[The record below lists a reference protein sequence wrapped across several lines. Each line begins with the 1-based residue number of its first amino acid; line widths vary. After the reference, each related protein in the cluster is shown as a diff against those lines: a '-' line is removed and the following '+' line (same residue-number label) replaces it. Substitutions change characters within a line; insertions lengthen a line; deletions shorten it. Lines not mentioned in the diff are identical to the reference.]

1 MGHSIYLAD
10 DEKSIRELLHSF
22 LASDG
27 YTVRSFESG
36 DALLEAFRQ
45 EPAEL
50 VILDIMMPGTDG
62 LTVCRELRS
71 VSDIPIILLTAK
83 DSELDYVMGISQGS
97 DDYLTK
103 PFRPTILLM
112 KVRALLRRVEMDR
125 GKTAAAVDELRY
137 GDLRYSATE
146 NAVFCGST
154 IVALTQTELRLLSY
168 MMKQP
173 EKAYSREELL
183 SAVWGFDS
191 EVETRVTDETLRRI
205 RKKLTQSGSTVSVST
220 IWGFGYKLKG
230 AERQQTFFQNAS
242 HELKTPLMAIQG
254 YAEGIQA
261 GVMDTG
267 SAAEVILEESDRMTE
282 LVEEL
287 LDISKI
293 DMGRQQLALS
303 EMDIR
308 ELLYD
313 SIRAVESAAAASGIT
328 IAPDFSE
335 EPIMV
340 KCDDTQMRRA
350 VTNILTNGLRY
361 ARSELRLTCRADRR
375 QVTIRIQDD
384 GDGIAEADLPHIFD
398 RFYMG
403 RSGKSGIGL
412 ALTREIIHLHKGTIR
427 ARNGDTGA
435 VFEISIPVSR

>member
-36 DALLEAFRQ
+36 DALLEAFHQ
-45 EPAEL
+45 DPAEL

-62 LTVCRELRS
+62 LTVCRELRT

-112 KVRALLRRVEMDR
+112 KVKALLRRVEMDR
-125 GKTAAAVDELRY
+125 GKTAAEDELHY
-137 GDLRYSATE
+137 GDIRYSATE
-146 NAVFCGST
+146 NAIFYGTAPVS
-154 IVALTQTELRLLSY
+154 LTQTELRLLSY

-205 RKKLTQSGSTVSVST
+205 RKKLLQAGSTVSIST

-230 AERQQTFFQNAS
+230 AERT
-242 HELKTPLMAIQG
+242 
-254 YAEGIQA
+254 
-261 GVMDTG
+261 
-267 SAAEVILEESDRMTE
+267 
-282 LVEEL
+282 
-287 LDISKI
+287 
-293 DMGRQQLALS
+293 
-303 EMDIR
+303 
-308 ELLYD
+308 
-313 SIRAVESAAAASGIT
+313 
-328 IAPDFSE
+328 
-335 EPIMV
+335 
-340 KCDDTQMRRA
+340 
-350 VTNILTNGLRY
+350 
-361 ARSELRLTCRADRR
+361 
-375 QVTIRIQDD
+375 
-384 GDGIAEADLPHIFD
+384 
-398 RFYMG
+398 
-403 RSGKSGIGL
+403 
-412 ALTREIIHLHKGTIR
+412 
-427 ARNGDTGA
+427 
-435 VFEISIPVSR
+435 

>member
-62 LTVCRELRS
+62 LTVCRELRA

-125 GKTAAAVDELRY
+125 GKTAAEKDELHY

-146 NAVFCGST
+146 NAVLCGNTS
-154 IVALTQTELRLLSY
+154 VALTQTELRLLSY
-168 MMKQP
+168 MLKQP

-183 SAVWGFDS
+183 NAVWGFDS

-205 RKKLTQSGSTVSVST
+205 RKKLLQAGSTVSVST
-220 IWGFGYKLKG
+220 IWGFGYKLKE
-230 AERQQTFFQNAS
+230 AERS
-242 HELKTPLMAIQG
+242 
-254 YAEGIQA
+254 
-261 GVMDTG
+261 
-267 SAAEVILEESDRMTE
+267 
-282 LVEEL
+282 
-287 LDISKI
+287 
-293 DMGRQQLALS
+293 
-303 EMDIR
+303 
-308 ELLYD
+308 
-313 SIRAVESAAAASGIT
+313 
-328 IAPDFSE
+328 
-335 EPIMV
+335 
-340 KCDDTQMRRA
+340 
-350 VTNILTNGLRY
+350 
-361 ARSELRLTCRADRR
+361 
-375 QVTIRIQDD
+375 
-384 GDGIAEADLPHIFD
+384 
-398 RFYMG
+398 
-403 RSGKSGIGL
+403 
-412 ALTREIIHLHKGTIR
+412 
-427 ARNGDTGA
+427 
-435 VFEISIPVSR
+435 

>member
-1 MGHSIYLAD
+1 MGHSIYLAN

-62 LTVCRELRS
+62 LAVCRELRS

-83 DSELDYVMGISQGS
+83 DSEMDYVMGISQGS

-112 KVRALLRRVEMDR
+112 KVKALLRRVEMGR
-125 GKTAAAVDELRY
+125 GKTSAEDELCY
-137 GDLRYSATE
+137 GDLRCSATE
-146 NAVFCGST
+146 NAVLCGST

-173 EKAYSREELL
+173 KKAYSREELL

-205 RKKLTQSGSTVSVST
+205 RKKLLQAGSTVSVST

-230 AERQQTFFQNAS
+230 AERT
-242 HELKTPLMAIQG
+242 
-254 YAEGIQA
+254 
-261 GVMDTG
+261 
-267 SAAEVILEESDRMTE
+267 
-282 LVEEL
+282 
-287 LDISKI
+287 
-293 DMGRQQLALS
+293 
-303 EMDIR
+303 
-308 ELLYD
+308 
-313 SIRAVESAAAASGIT
+313 
-328 IAPDFSE
+328 
-335 EPIMV
+335 
-340 KCDDTQMRRA
+340 
-350 VTNILTNGLRY
+350 
-361 ARSELRLTCRADRR
+361 
-375 QVTIRIQDD
+375 
-384 GDGIAEADLPHIFD
+384 
-398 RFYMG
+398 
-403 RSGKSGIGL
+403 
-412 ALTREIIHLHKGTIR
+412 
-427 ARNGDTGA
+427 
-435 VFEISIPVSR
+435 

>member
-62 LTVCRELRS
+62 LAVCRELRS

-112 KVRALLRRVEMDR
+112 KVKALLRRVEMDR
-125 GKTAAAVDELRY
+125 GKTSAAEDELHY
-137 GDLRYSATE
+137 GDLRCSATE

-183 SAVWGFDS
+183 NAVWGFDS

-205 RKKLTQSGSTVSVST
+205 RKKLLQAGSTVSVST

-230 AERQQTFFQNAS
+230 AERT
-242 HELKTPLMAIQG
+242 
-254 YAEGIQA
+254 
-261 GVMDTG
+261 
-267 SAAEVILEESDRMTE
+267 
-282 LVEEL
+282 
-287 LDISKI
+287 
-293 DMGRQQLALS
+293 
-303 EMDIR
+303 
-308 ELLYD
+308 
-313 SIRAVESAAAASGIT
+313 
-328 IAPDFSE
+328 
-335 EPIMV
+335 
-340 KCDDTQMRRA
+340 
-350 VTNILTNGLRY
+350 
-361 ARSELRLTCRADRR
+361 
-375 QVTIRIQDD
+375 
-384 GDGIAEADLPHIFD
+384 
-398 RFYMG
+398 
-403 RSGKSGIGL
+403 
-412 ALTREIIHLHKGTIR
+412 
-427 ARNGDTGA
+427 
-435 VFEISIPVSR
+435 

>member
-112 KVRALLRRVEMDR
+112 KVKALLRRVEMDR
-125 GKTAAAVDELRY
+125 GKTAAEDELHY
-137 GDLRYSATE
+137 GDIRYSATE
-146 NAVFCGST
+146 NAIFYGTAPVS
-154 IVALTQTELRLLSY
+154 LTQTELRLLSY

-205 RKKLTQSGSTVSVST
+205 RKKLLQAGSIVSVST

-230 AERQQTFFQNAS
+230 AECT
-242 HELKTPLMAIQG
+242 
-254 YAEGIQA
+254 
-261 GVMDTG
+261 
-267 SAAEVILEESDRMTE
+267 
-282 LVEEL
+282 
-287 LDISKI
+287 
-293 DMGRQQLALS
+293 
-303 EMDIR
+303 
-308 ELLYD
+308 
-313 SIRAVESAAAASGIT
+313 
-328 IAPDFSE
+328 
-335 EPIMV
+335 
-340 KCDDTQMRRA
+340 
-350 VTNILTNGLRY
+350 
-361 ARSELRLTCRADRR
+361 
-375 QVTIRIQDD
+375 
-384 GDGIAEADLPHIFD
+384 
-398 RFYMG
+398 
-403 RSGKSGIGL
+403 
-412 ALTREIIHLHKGTIR
+412 
-427 ARNGDTGA
+427 
-435 VFEISIPVSR
+435 

>member
-1 MGHSIYLAD
+1 MKNIKLRIVYLILG
-10 DEKSIRELLHSF
+10 S
-22 LASDG
+22 
-27 YTVRSFESG
+27 
-36 DALLEAFRQ
+36 AL
-45 EPAEL
+45 
-50 VILDIMMPGTDG
+50 
-62 LTVCRELRS
+62 
-71 VSDIPIILLTAK
+71 
-83 DSELDYVMGISQGS
+83 
-97 DDYLTK
+97 
-103 PFRPTILLM
+103 
-112 KVRALLRRVEMDR
+112 
-125 GKTAAAVDELRY
+125 
-137 GDLRYSATE
+137 
-146 NAVFCGST
+146 
-154 IVALTQTELRLLSY
+154 
-168 MMKQP
+168 
-173 EKAYSREELL
+173 LL
-183 SAVWGFDS
+183 SAHFVLAVNVIIPSHFVN
-191 EVETRVTDETLRRI
+191 EAKKALLNEAEYQNRAIPYTYDEPDYDENWEEGYFFTPSIVFLELEDGYRHNTWNRDTY
-205 RKKLTQSGSTVSVST
+205 RLEKKLLEYCAGRDITLGQCYTFKTDRHHLIFMSVQEEQDDWEKPYAYIMYIDIGPITRYIVTLNWAFFAVLLAISSVMCLL
-220 IWGFGYKLKG
+220 GFRFGRDIEKE

>member
-62 LTVCRELRS
+62 LAVCRELRA

-112 KVRALLRRVEMDR
+112 KVKALLRRVEMDR
-125 GKTAAAVDELRY
+125 GKTAAEDELHY
-137 GDLRYSATE
+137 GDIRYSATE
-146 NAVFCGST
+146 NAIFYGAAPVS
-154 IVALTQTELRLLSY
+154 LTQTELRLLSY

-205 RKKLTQSGSTVSVST
+205 RKKLLQAGSTVSVST

-230 AERQQTFFQNAS
+230 AERT
-242 HELKTPLMAIQG
+242 
-254 YAEGIQA
+254 
-261 GVMDTG
+261 
-267 SAAEVILEESDRMTE
+267 
-282 LVEEL
+282 
-287 LDISKI
+287 
-293 DMGRQQLALS
+293 
-303 EMDIR
+303 
-308 ELLYD
+308 
-313 SIRAVESAAAASGIT
+313 
-328 IAPDFSE
+328 
-335 EPIMV
+335 
-340 KCDDTQMRRA
+340 
-350 VTNILTNGLRY
+350 
-361 ARSELRLTCRADRR
+361 
-375 QVTIRIQDD
+375 
-384 GDGIAEADLPHIFD
+384 
-398 RFYMG
+398 
-403 RSGKSGIGL
+403 
-412 ALTREIIHLHKGTIR
+412 
-427 ARNGDTGA
+427 
-435 VFEISIPVSR
+435 

>member
-62 LTVCRELRS
+62 LAVCRELRT

-112 KVRALLRRVEMDR
+112 KVKALLRRVEMDR
-125 GKTAAAVDELRY
+125 GKTAAEDELHY
-137 GDLRYSATE
+137 GDIRYSATE
-146 NAVFCGST
+146 NAIFYGTVPVS
-154 IVALTQTELRLLSY
+154 LTQTELRLLSY

-205 RKKLTQSGSTVSVST
+205 RKKLLQAGSTVSVST

-230 AERQQTFFQNAS
+230 A
-242 HELKTPLMAIQG
+242 
-254 YAEGIQA
+254 
-261 GVMDTG
+261 G
-267 SAAEVILEESDRMTE
+267 SV
-282 LVEEL
+282 
-287 LDISKI
+287 
-293 DMGRQQLALS
+293 
-303 EMDIR
+303 
-308 ELLYD
+308 
-313 SIRAVESAAAASGIT
+313 
-328 IAPDFSE
+328 
-335 EPIMV
+335 
-340 KCDDTQMRRA
+340 
-350 VTNILTNGLRY
+350 
-361 ARSELRLTCRADRR
+361 
-375 QVTIRIQDD
+375 
-384 GDGIAEADLPHIFD
+384 
-398 RFYMG
+398 
-403 RSGKSGIGL
+403 
-412 ALTREIIHLHKGTIR
+412 
-427 ARNGDTGA
+427 
-435 VFEISIPVSR
+435 

>member
-27 YTVRSFESG
+27 YAVRSFESG

-62 LTVCRELRS
+62 LAVCRELRT

-112 KVRALLRRVEMDR
+112 KVKALLRRVEMDR
-125 GKTAAAVDELRY
+125 GKTAAGDELHY
-137 GDLRYSATE
+137 GDIRYSATE
-146 NAVFCGST
+146 NAIFYGTVPVS
-154 IVALTQTELRLLSY
+154 LTQTELRLLSY

-205 RKKLTQSGSTVSVST
+205 RKKLLQAGSTVSVST

-230 AERQQTFFQNAS
+230 AERT
-242 HELKTPLMAIQG
+242 
-254 YAEGIQA
+254 
-261 GVMDTG
+261 
-267 SAAEVILEESDRMTE
+267 
-282 LVEEL
+282 
-287 LDISKI
+287 
-293 DMGRQQLALS
+293 
-303 EMDIR
+303 
-308 ELLYD
+308 
-313 SIRAVESAAAASGIT
+313 
-328 IAPDFSE
+328 
-335 EPIMV
+335 
-340 KCDDTQMRRA
+340 
-350 VTNILTNGLRY
+350 
-361 ARSELRLTCRADRR
+361 
-375 QVTIRIQDD
+375 
-384 GDGIAEADLPHIFD
+384 
-398 RFYMG
+398 
-403 RSGKSGIGL
+403 
-412 ALTREIIHLHKGTIR
+412 
-427 ARNGDTGA
+427 
-435 VFEISIPVSR
+435 

>member
-45 EPAEL
+45 DPAEL

-62 LTVCRELRS
+62 LTVCRELRA

-112 KVRALLRRVEMDR
+112 KVKALLRRVEMDR
-125 GKTAAAVDELRY
+125 GKTAAEDELHY
-137 GDLRYSATE
+137 GDIRYSATE
-146 NAVFCGST
+146 NAIFYGTAPVS
-154 IVALTQTELRLLSY
+154 LTQTELRLLSY

-191 EVETRVTDETLRRI
+191 EVETRVTDEMLRRI
-205 RKKLTQSGSTVSVST
+205 RKKLLQAGSTVSVST

-230 AERQQTFFQNAS
+230 AERT
-242 HELKTPLMAIQG
+242 
-254 YAEGIQA
+254 
-261 GVMDTG
+261 
-267 SAAEVILEESDRMTE
+267 
-282 LVEEL
+282 
-287 LDISKI
+287 
-293 DMGRQQLALS
+293 
-303 EMDIR
+303 
-308 ELLYD
+308 
-313 SIRAVESAAAASGIT
+313 
-328 IAPDFSE
+328 
-335 EPIMV
+335 
-340 KCDDTQMRRA
+340 
-350 VTNILTNGLRY
+350 
-361 ARSELRLTCRADRR
+361 
-375 QVTIRIQDD
+375 
-384 GDGIAEADLPHIFD
+384 
-398 RFYMG
+398 
-403 RSGKSGIGL
+403 
-412 ALTREIIHLHKGTIR
+412 
-427 ARNGDTGA
+427 
-435 VFEISIPVSR
+435 

>member
-83 DSELDYVMGISQGS
+83 DS

-112 KVRALLRRVEMDR
+112 KVKALLRRVEMDR
-125 GKTAAAVDELRY
+125 GKTAAAEDELHY
-137 GDLRYSATE
+137 GDIRYSATE

-205 RKKLTQSGSTVSVST
+205 RKKLLQAGSTVSVST

-230 AERQQTFFQNAS
+230 AERT
-242 HELKTPLMAIQG
+242 
-254 YAEGIQA
+254 
-261 GVMDTG
+261 
-267 SAAEVILEESDRMTE
+267 
-282 LVEEL
+282 
-287 LDISKI
+287 
-293 DMGRQQLALS
+293 
-303 EMDIR
+303 
-308 ELLYD
+308 
-313 SIRAVESAAAASGIT
+313 
-328 IAPDFSE
+328 
-335 EPIMV
+335 
-340 KCDDTQMRRA
+340 
-350 VTNILTNGLRY
+350 
-361 ARSELRLTCRADRR
+361 
-375 QVTIRIQDD
+375 
-384 GDGIAEADLPHIFD
+384 
-398 RFYMG
+398 
-403 RSGKSGIGL
+403 
-412 ALTREIIHLHKGTIR
+412 
-427 ARNGDTGA
+427 
-435 VFEISIPVSR
+435 